1 MNRRTFHTLAL
12 GAGASAFSS
21 STHGASSS
29 AKPIRIGQIGTKH
42 AHAAGQLEMLRA
54 CADYEVVGVVEP
66 DEARRKKVEKDKA
79 YAGLPWLTEE
89 QLLNTT
95 GLQAASVETD
105 VGDLLNTAEKVVNA
119 GLHLHLDK
127 PAGESLEQFKRIL
140 DTATSKKRLVKMG
153 YMFRYNPGFDLA
165 VKAVREGWL
174 GEISVIHAEMSK
186 FMDDAGRAEML
197 PYKGG
202 SMFELGCHVID
213 SVVRLLGKPE
223 KVSPHVRRGKDGWAD
238 NMLAVLDY
246 PRATA
251 TVRSSMIEVQGGARR
266 QFVVCGNMGTVEI
279 LPLEAPVV
287 RLMLDR
293 PRGEYKK
300 GIQTVKV
307 PNLPR
312 YAADWVDFAKAIREE
327 KAWEFTPEHDLAVQE
342 TVLRASG
349 MM

>member
-1 MNRRTFHTLAL
+1 MNRRTFHSLAL
-12 GAGASAFSS
+12 GAGVSAFAT
-21 STHGASSS
+21 STHGAVGNG
-29 AKPIRIGQIGTKH
+29 KPIRVGQIGTKH
-42 AHAAGQLEMLRA
+42 AHAAGQLETLRA
-54 CADYEVVGVVEP
+54 SADYEVVGVVEP
-66 DEARRKKVEKDKA
+66 DEAQRKKVQKDKA
-79 YAGLPWLTEE
+79 YAGVTWMTEE
-89 QLLNTT
+89 QLLNTA
-95 GLQAASVETD
+95 GLQLVSVETA
-105 VGDLLNTAEKVVNA
+105 VGSLLDAAEKVVNA

-140 DTATSKKRLVKMG
+140 DTATAKKRLVKMG
-153 YMFRYNPGFDLA
+153 YMFRYNSGFELA

-186 FMDDAGRAEML
+186 FMDDAGRAAML

-202 SMFELGCHVID
+202 SMFELGCHIID
-213 SVVRLLGKPE
+213 SVVRLLGKPAQVTPFI
-223 KVSPHVRRGKDGWAD
+223 KKGKDGWAD

-246 PRATA
+246 PHATA

-266 QFVVCGNMGTVEI
+266 QFVVCGDMGTVEI

-312 YAADWVDFAKAIREE
+312 YAADWVDFARAIRGE
-327 KAWEFTPEHDLAVQE
+327 KTWEFTPEHDLAVQE